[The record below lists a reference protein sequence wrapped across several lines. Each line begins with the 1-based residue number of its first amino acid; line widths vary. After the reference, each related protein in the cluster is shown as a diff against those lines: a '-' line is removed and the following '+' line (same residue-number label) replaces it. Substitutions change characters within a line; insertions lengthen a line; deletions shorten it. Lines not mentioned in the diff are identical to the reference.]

1 MEYDRLDRPPR
12 HKKKK
17 RGFRR
22 FMRGLGRY
30 LASLPSKALILVGG
44 LVIVGL
50 IAVILLV
57 VLLPKNT
64 KVEPIEDQ
72 LAIENAATPTPT
84 LPPISSPT
92 PTPEPTATPGVTLEK
107 PLELW
112 SVADVVASIQER
124 LVGLG
129 YMEQPA
135 EGYTTKYGPA
145 TKNGIRRFQLRNFE
159 NPDDWDGICGQKTY
173 DLLMSDQAKAFFYT
187 TGDTDDSLYDK
198 INGVGRVTYLQN
210 RLVILKYMKEAPTG
224 YYGPTTVSA
233 VQKFQQDNGLM
244 ADGKAGQSTLLLMFS
259 DAAVD
264 AETAKLRTPSPA
276 TSPGASTSPASVT
289 AQPATSTSPNP
300 STSPSTAP

>member
-22 FMRGLGRY
+22 VMRGLGRY

-44 LVIVGL
+44 FIIVGL
-50 IAVILLV
+50 IAVILIV
-57 VLLPKNT
+57 ILLPKNA
-64 KVEPIEDQ
+64 KVAPIEDQ
-72 LAIENAATPTPT
+72 LAIENAATPSPT
-84 LPPISSPT
+84 LPPIASAT
-92 PTPEPTATPGVTLEK
+92 PSPEPTATPGVTLEK

-112 SVADVVASIQER
+112 SVSDAVAGIQER
-124 LVGLG
+124 LVALG
-129 YMEQPA
+129 YMEKPA
-135 EGYTTKYGPA
+135 EGFTTKYGPA

-159 NPDDWDGICGQKTY
+159 SDKEWDGMCGQKTY

-233 VQKFQQDNGLM
+233 VQKFQQDNGLL

-264 AETAKLRTPSPA
+264 ADTAKLRTPSPA
-276 TSPGASTSPASVT
+276 ASPGASTSPASVT
-289 AQPATSTSPNP
+289 AQPATSTSPAP
-300 STSPSTAP
+300 STSPTTSP